1 MWKGRTVSGRRREKQ
16 DLAWSYKTLG
26 DLIQADYRSSDGP
39 RCGGKLQERDRRRL
53 QCLLSQSIF
62 YLYQSPWLP
71 KPWDL
76 DDIIFTQEQS
86 SYNIKRPYAPCP
98 LRQSP
103 SAAQDPLEESL
114 IESEVPLFMA
124 KFGLLLLQIELGEEL
139 QLSEKEKLD
148 EFGAETAL
156 DRHLDTRSGDIKDP
170 VKRILYACLDF
181 TEHVEQTDNP
191 SLTDDL
197 KSRLVILSEILT
209 PLKEVLELSYAD
221 VAKDIPNIVHSAPTQ
236 RDPEQQRS
244 FHASS
249 RSKHIERSGTPPV
262 PEGLFNR
269 AAGESISPWTP
280 SNHLLGFA
288 VTKRACLVVS
298 NDMPDEKSKYGAYS
312 ETVHLSAIQ
321 HSDGLVA
328 SSPSSNSLVLFD
340 DDDHIL
346 TPNDE

>member
-26 DLIQADYRSSDGP
+26 DLIQAGDGP

-76 DDIIFTQEQS
+76 DDIIFAQEQS
-86 SYNIKRPYAPCP
+86 SYNIKRPYTPCP

-139 QLSEKEKLD
+139 QLSKKEKLD

-170 VKRILYACLDF
+170 VKRVLYACLDF

-197 KSRLVILSEILT
+197 KSRLVILNEILT

-221 VAKDIPNIVHSAPTQ
+221 VAKDIPDIVHSAPTQ
-236 RDPEQQRS
+236 RDPRQQGS
-244 FHASS
+244 FHVSS
-249 RSKHIERSGTPPV
+249 RPKHMERSGTPPV
-262 PEGLFNR
+262 PTGLFNR
-269 AAGESISPWTP
+269 AAGKSFPLQTP
-280 SNHLLGFA
+280 STHLLGFA
-288 VTKRACLVVS
+288 VTQSARLVVS
-298 NDMPDEKSKYGAYS
+298 NDMPDEKSKYWAHS
-312 ETVHLSAIQ
+312 KTVHLTAIQ
-321 HSDGLVA
+321 PPHGSIA

-340 DDDHIL
+340 EDDHIL
-346 TPNDE
+346 SPNDE